1 MVRLRESNV
10 MKITVVIL
18 LLIFILMIPVCIFA
32 EKKMYYDILETNL
45 SSNVGYEN
53 TEEFLKLY
61 NKKIAQ
67 LAEYLKLKKILETDG
82 KLNYDKAV
90 VKLTAAKEGEKI
102 LYTIGDLIKKCSFF
116 VEDVTPKN
124 DNTLQQIFKDTF
136 GYYLIY
142 GEDNIIQGI
151 DWYPSED
158 FVQDFS
164 NLDSIFIMEDLNEAQ
179 EYYEMLWITEQKAIE
194 EKGINLEAN
203 FYDEEVN
210 IPEALSEEIQQNS
223 SKMVDG
229 NVVHIIPTPTN
240 TEKDGMKV
248 YLIDDIAYCYTYY
261 VSFYLYYQN
270 LFSTGNSNFV
280 YWLAADSNM
289 FATNLGED
297 TLGKELYQSFYRPV
311 IGELHYETS
320 EYTIATELSYIERYY
335 IEEIEETLSQK
346 GENVRM
352 HMGVLSEMPVRD
364 AFFEG
369 KRLYN
374 LAQDLVIFF
383 LVLGIISAIGIIIC
397 SIFLILSAGCKKG
410 QDNIVLTRFDYWYTE
425 IGVSVC
431 IGIGVFSVYIV
442 KDKLLR
448 KGLNDIIRYI
458 FIGTEGIFLYFLII
472 FSIASLIRRIKV
484 HTVWKNSLLFNGT
497 LFLKRIF
504 KIIGKGIHQ
513 IYDRRKATTKMI
525 ILFSLFIISFSV
537 LEAAII
543 FFHGIWKILFGACY
557 LLLGIAVLWKLLERE
572 IQNTKLAEG
581 AERIADGDLNY
592 KINMRDFKGIDKRLV
607 KAINRICDGLS
618 IAVEK
623 SIKDE
628 RMKTDLITNVSHDIK
643 TPLTSIINYVNL
655 LKRESIQ
662 DEKILS
668 YIEVLDTKSQRLKNL
683 TDDLVEAAKLSSGNV
698 VLSIEKIDLIELVN
712 QTNGEFSEKFDTKS
726 LSIVFSL
733 PDKSVF
739 IEADGRRL
747 WRILENLY
755 NNVAKYA
762 MENTRV
768 YVTVEKIEGHVSFV
782 MKNISANP
790 LNINAQELTERF
802 IRGDVSRSTEG
813 SGLGLSIAQTL
824 TELMQGK
831 FEIYLDGDLFRV
843 TLTFPIKEEKEEIKE
858 EIKEEGD
865 NMDIP

>member
-45 SSNVGYEN
+45 SSNVGYES
-53 TEEFLKLY
+53 TEEFMKLY
-61 NKKIAQ
+61 NQKMAQ

-82 KLNYDKAV
+82 KLNYDKFV
-90 VKLTAAKEGEKI
+90 VKLTAAEEGEKI
-102 LYTIGDLIKKCSFF
+102 FYTIGDLIKKSSFF

-124 DNTLQQIFKDTF
+124 DKTLQQIFKDTF

-151 DWYPSED
+151 DWYPSEN
-158 FVQDFS
+158 FVQDVS
-164 NLDSIFIMEDLNEAQ
+164 NLDSIVVMKDLNEAQ
-179 EYYEMLWITEQKAIE
+179 EYYEMQWIIEQKAIE
-194 EKGINLEAN
+194 ERGINLESD
-203 FYDEEVN
+203 FYEEELN
-210 IPEALSEEIQQNS
+210 ITEALSEDIQQSS

-229 NVVHIIPTPTN
+229 NVVHVIPTPTN

-280 YWLAADSNM
+280 YWLATDSNM

-320 EYTIATELSYIERYY
+320 EYTIATELPYIERYY

-369 KRLYN
+369 KHLYN

-383 LVLGIISAIGIIIC
+383 LVLGIISAIGIIVC
-397 SIFLILSAGCKKG
+397 CIFLILSAGCKRG
-410 QDNIVLTRFDYWYTE
+410 QENIVLTKFDYWYTE
-425 IGVSVC
+425 IGIAAC
-431 IGIGVFSVYIV
+431 IGIGVFSVYMV
-442 KDKLLR
+442 KDKLLS
-448 KGLNDIIRYI
+448 KEFNDMIRYI
-458 FIGTEGIFLYFLII
+458 FLGIEGIFLYFLII
-472 FSIASLIRRIKV
+472 FSAASLIRRIKV

-497 LFLKRIF
+497 LFLKRVF
-504 KIIGKGIHQ
+504 KIIERGIHQ
-513 IYDRRKATTKMI
+513 VYDRRKVTTKMI
-525 ILFSLFIISFSV
+525 ILFSLFMISFSA

-543 FFHGIWKILFGACY
+543 FFHGMWKFLFGACY
-557 LLLGIAVLWKLLERE
+557 LLLGIGVLWKLLERE
-572 IQNTKLAEG
+572 MQNTKLAEG

-592 KINMRDFKGIDKRLV
+592 KINVRDFKGVDKRLV

-712 QTNGEFSEKFDTKS
+712 QTNGEFSEKFGTKN
-726 LSIVFSL
+726 LSIVSSL
-733 PDKSVF
+733 PDRSVF

-768 YVTVEKIEGHVSFV
+768 YVTVEKVEEHVSFV

-843 TLTFPIKEEKEEIKE
+843 TLTFPIKEEKEELKQ
-858 EIKEEGD
+858 EIKEKGD

>member
-45 SSNVGYEN
+45 SSNVGYES

-61 NKKIAQ
+61 NQKIAQ

-179 EYYEMLWITEQKAIE
+179 EYYEMLWIIEQKAIE
-194 EKGINLEAN
+194 EKGRDLEADIYN
-203 FYDEEVN
+203 EEVS
-210 IPEALSEEIQQNS
+210 ITEALSEEIQQSS

-229 NVVHIIPTPTN
+229 NVVHVIPTSTN

-248 YLIDDIAYCYTYY
+248 YLIEDIAYCYTYY

-383 LVLGIISAIGIIIC
+383 LVLGIISAIGIIVC

-410 QDNIVLTRFDYWYTE
+410 KDNIVLTRFDYWYTE
-425 IGVSVC
+425 IGVAVC

-448 KGLNDIIRYI
+448 EGLNDIIRYI

-557 LLLGIAVLWKLLERE
+557 LLLGISVLWKLLERE

-712 QTNGEFSEKFDTKS
+712 QTNGEFSEKFGTKN
-726 LSIVFSL
+726 LSIVSSL

-762 MENTRV
+762 MEHTRV
-768 YVTVEKIEGHVSFV
+768 YVDMYADGGQVLFSI
-782 MKNISANP
+782 KNISESP
-790 LNINAQELTERF
+790 LNIDADELTERF
-802 IRGDVSRSTEG
+802 IRGDISRSTEG
-813 SGLGLSIAQTL
+813 SGLGLSIAKN
-824 TELMQGK
+824 LMNLMGGTFQ
-831 FEIYLDGDLFRV
+831 IYLDGDLFKV
-843 TLTFPIKEEKEEIKE
+843 MIGFKQEPKQTENP
-858 EIKEEGD
+858 EG
-865 NMDIP
+865 